1 MDLIF
6 LIGEF
11 INKLANYLIGFI
23 DYLASYFI
31 QISSVEENGIIS
43 DLVFQSAASDGG
55 FGFIIGLFF
64 VIIFFGTPIW
74 IILIVNHYKN
84 KRAEQ
89 LHNTLQVALQ
99 NGQELS
105 VDIIKSMPGYDEK
118 DNKRSP
124 VQSGFIQLG
133 VGTGLF
139 FLGIFITQYLFNP
152 ISGVGT
158 LIFCIGMGQI
168 GYGLYRKAFY
178 IKNA

>member
-11 INKLANYLIGFI
+11 INKLANYLIGLI
-23 DYLASYFI
+23 HYLASYFI

-64 VIIFFGTPIW
+64 VVIFFGTPIW

-105 VDIIKSMPGYDEK
+105 VEIIKSMPGYDEK
-118 DNKRSP
+118 DKKGSP

-139 FLGIFITQYLFNP
+139 FLGIFIIQNLLNP
-152 ISGVGT
+152 ISGVGA